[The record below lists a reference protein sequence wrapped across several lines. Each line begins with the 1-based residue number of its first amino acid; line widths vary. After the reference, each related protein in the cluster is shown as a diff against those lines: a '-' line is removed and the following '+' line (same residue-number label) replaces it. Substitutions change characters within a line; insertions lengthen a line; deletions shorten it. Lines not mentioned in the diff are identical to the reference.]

1 MGSLERWRARLG
13 WSLPLAA
20 HGRSAAWGSSV
31 LALLYPALLGWA
43 NTNIYI
49 QRQGCSS
56 GLLPIPVA
64 LLDLGDGLAE
74 WGTGRQLVWAEQ
86 DHERWWA
93 GPQITKITI
102 VIIIA
107 IIYKVFTTC
116 QRLE

>member
-1 MGSLERWRARLG
+1 MSSLEHWRARLG
-13 WSLPLAA
+13 WSLSLAA
-20 HGRSAAWGSSV
+20 LGRSAAWGSSV
-31 LALLYPALLGWA
+31 LALLLPALPGWA

-86 DHERWWA
+86 EPWEMLGRASNKKNNYSDNNSN
-93 GPQITKITI
+93 
-102 VIIIA
+102 
-107 IIYKVFTTC
+107 Y
-116 QRLE
+116 L